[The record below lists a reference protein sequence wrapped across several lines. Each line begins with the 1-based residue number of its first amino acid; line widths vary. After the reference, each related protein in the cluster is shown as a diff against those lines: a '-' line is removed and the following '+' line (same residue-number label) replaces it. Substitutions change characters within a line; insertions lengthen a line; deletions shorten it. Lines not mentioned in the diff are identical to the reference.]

1 MKGKIVMNNEEN
13 IYSKLCINCN
23 QMFIGKGK
31 SPDLCPDCE
40 KLYQNEY
47 LGQWIVY
54 QNDYIQIIGE
64 NLKGRKTPIYHIISR
79 LSKDEIGQIK
89 WYGAWRKYCFFPNGD
104 TVWDKKCLDSVCDWL
119 LEVNTPVE
127 KRTAKGEGDIWK

>member
-1 MKGKIVMNNEEN
+1 MMNNEEN

-31 SPDLCPDCE
+31 SPDLCPECKRKYE
-40 KLYQNEY
+40 SEQV
-47 LGQWIVY
+47 GWWIVY
-54 QNDYIQIIGE
+54 QNEYIEIVGE
-64 NLKGRKTPIYHIISR
+64 NLKGRKTPIYHINSLR
-79 LSKDEIGQIK
+79 SQDEIGQIK

-127 KRTAKGEGDIWK
+127 KRTAKGEGNIWK